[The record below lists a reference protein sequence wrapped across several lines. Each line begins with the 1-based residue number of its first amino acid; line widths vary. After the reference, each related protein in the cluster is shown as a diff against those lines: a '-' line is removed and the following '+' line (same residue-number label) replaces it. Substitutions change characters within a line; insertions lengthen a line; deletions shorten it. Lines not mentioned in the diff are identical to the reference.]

1 MIEVNYNQKEDIIY
15 VTRTHEVIL
24 QDLLN
29 YVKQF
34 DEDYKD
40 FDRLHIV
47 DDLRASISKYE
58 SKDYPLIIEEI
69 KKRIGQY
76 KEVRIAVLVMT
87 PQDTALSLLYEQ
99 IAQSVENYNYKTF
112 STLEAGRNWL
122 K

>member
-1 MIEVNYNQKEDIIY
+1 MY
-15 VTRTHEVIL
+15 
-24 QDLLN
+24 
-29 YVKQF
+29 
-34 DEDYKD
+34 
-40 FDRLHIV
+40 IV